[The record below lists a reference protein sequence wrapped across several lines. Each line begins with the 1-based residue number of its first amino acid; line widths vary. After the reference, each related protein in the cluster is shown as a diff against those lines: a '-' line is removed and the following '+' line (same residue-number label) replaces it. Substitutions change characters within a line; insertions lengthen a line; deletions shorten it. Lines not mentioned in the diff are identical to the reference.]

1 MGQSLQL
8 SVPKPSYL
16 HTSIYL
22 VYEMDQLE
30 KKTMK
35 GQMFLVCGEKESF
48 YDKNSGQ
55 CSIVRKR

>member
-30 KKTMK
+30 NKTMK
-35 GQMFLVCGEKESF
+35 GQMFWYV
-48 YDKNSGQ
+48 
-55 CSIVRKR
+55 VRKRVFMIRTVDSVL